1 MEASRPR
8 RIWRAARWVD
18 PRGRQPGS
26 WAFILN
32 RISGLG
38 LTLYLFMH
46 LAVLGL
52 LAQGP
57 QAYDR
62 FIAFAKSPPVLAG
75 ELLVVAAGLYHGL
88 NGLRVAATSLGI
100 GVRHQRLLFALVV
113 LVAVAGSLVFAI
125 RMF

>member
-1 MEASRPR
+1 MEVSRSR
-8 RIWRAARWVD
+8 RITRAARWVD
-18 PRGRQPGS
+18 PRGRQLGT

-57 QAYDR
+57 EAYDR

-75 ELLVVAAGLYHGL
+75 ELLVVAGGLFHGL
-88 NGLRVAATSLGI
+88 NGLRVAATSIGI
-100 GVRHQRLLFALVV
+100 GVRHQRLLFGIVLLASVV
-113 LVAVAGSLVFAI
+113 GSLVFAA